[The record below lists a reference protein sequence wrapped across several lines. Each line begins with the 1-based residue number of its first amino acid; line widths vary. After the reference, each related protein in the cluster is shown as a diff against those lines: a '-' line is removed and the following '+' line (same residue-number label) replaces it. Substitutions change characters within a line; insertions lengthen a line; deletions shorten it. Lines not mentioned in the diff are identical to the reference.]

1 MEEKEI
7 KQRLQCDIPED
18 SCKEAIKAIEARL
31 AAGAEVFMFL
41 KGRID
46 LHSQEFDHLWEW
58 KRNQNGDLKRI
69 LEKLGMLDKEGVTNL
84 LAQSEKLNE
93 RFAKQLQAQKK
104 EIEELVRPVCEA
116 VEMLQKGAN
125 AKDTV
130 KEFKGKVAE
139 SSLKYLTG
147 GTALILAFWKIFDLV
162 KSAMAAKGN

>member
-1 MEEKEI
+1 MLQGKEVEQKLQRPKVTGNYEADIKEI
-7 KQRLQCDIPED
+7 VKRLGE
-18 SCKEAIKAIEARL
+18 
-31 AAGAEVFMFL
+31 GAEKFAVHGKELELM
-41 KGRID
+41 
-46 LHSQEFDHLWEW
+46 WEW
-58 KRNQNGDLKRI
+58 KRNQNGDFKTLKEKI
-69 LEKLGMLDKEGVTNL
+69 FAMDKEAANNAALLGEKLGKRFEEQL
-84 LAQSEKLNE
+84 EK
-93 RFAKQLQAQKK
+93 QKK